1 MAQMV
6 EHCTVITEFIGTTYT
21 TVQYIDSDLFG
32 ENSLMLTVNELK
44 SRLCDFFF
52 IRQVELNPK
61 QAYLLLAITI
71 V

>member
-32 ENSLMLTVNELK
+32 ENSLVLTVNELK
-44 SRLCDFFF
+44 SRLCDFF
-52 IRQVELNPK
+52 LSDK
-61 QAYLLLAITI
+61 
-71 V
+71 